1 MDDNSFKKINK
12 PASCT
17 RPPWAGLIDSNSRE
31 NTLREIRRE
40 TMAAYG
46 QSMDECPKR
55 KVCFG
60 KQCLG
65 RPLPVKSAT
74 AKPYIEELKK
84 THKIVNDELF
94 IPLCGPC
101 PLAKTCKSACA
112 ELNDFLQRDKS
123 EEPQIQYRDNLE
135 NIAPE
140 PDSPVA
146 PIDNLIGKGLKVAWD
161 VLNVK
166 RKRTV
171 EAYVHEQKDLLTVAI
186 ELGYHDQ
193 ARAKYELYAAL
204 TTLSEYS
211 NMRHFI
217 KYNQDKLTIYQFL
230 VLNEIY
236 NLNKSLTIVA
246 KELKVSKQAIQ
257 QTVKRVIE
265 KNNIKWTIFVKK
277 QNNKV
282 IYYAPEVLK

>member
-1 MDDNSFKKINK
+1 MDENKFKKTNK

-17 RPPWAGLIDSNSRE
+17 RPPWARLIDSDRRE
-31 NTLREIRRE
+31 DVLREIRRE

-94 IPLCGPC
+94 IDTCGGC
-101 PLAKTCKSACA
+101 PLKAICTSACA
-112 ELNDFLQRDKS
+112 EVNDYLQRDKS
-123 EEPQIQYRDNLE
+123 EEPNIQYRDNLE

-140 PDSPVA
+140 PDSPLA
-146 PIDNLIGKGLKVAWD
+146 PIDKMLGKGLKVAWD
-161 VLNVK
+161 ALNAK

-171 EAYVHEQKDLLTVAI
+171 EAYIYEQKDLLTIAI

-211 NMRHFI
+211 SIRHFI
-217 KYNQDKLTIYQFL
+217 QYNQDKLTPYQFV

-236 NLNKSLTIVA
+236 NLNKSLTTVA

-257 QTVKRVIE
+257 QTVKRVTEKTNIE
-265 KNNIKWTIFVKK
+265 WTVLVKK
-277 QNNKV
+277 QHNKV